1 MMMAVG
7 MTFEYL
13 EIRLLKSATTTGIKR
28 DKLTIS
34 TLAATTTHTKAKVR
48 AAASSLLLY
57 PIAMMIS
64 TYLIT

>member
-1 MMMAVG
+1 MMVAVG

-34 TLAATTTHTKAKVR
+34 TLATTTHTKAKVR

>member
-34 TLAATTTHTKAKVR
+34 TLATTTHRKAKAR

-57 PIAMMIS
+57 PIAMIIS